1 MGNRSAPPKLGRGG
15 RPCKAIPDILLSHG
29 RNPEQP
35 KSSGSSVSLLAQPT
49 PCSHSTGPPR
59 PSKTFPFSLYLSSP
73 FNSILESPF
82 WPADGPSILPL
93 ISPESTYSQ
102 LCPELRGPL
111 HHPLPER
118 EAPRLPP
125 PGAGN
130 NLQPPLLPTPPWS
143 QDPSA
148 WACRVAPVLW
158 WDQCSRNSG
167 LPGVQMP
174 LDVAP
179 IRSLS
184 PRSRGWWPCGHRCC
198 DSSVASW
205 AAFLPGRAG

>member
-49 PCSHSTGPPR
+49 PCSHSTGTPS

-111 HHPLPER
+111 HHPLLER
-118 EAPRLPP
+118 EASSASSWGRK
-125 PGAGN
+125 
-130 NLQPPLLPTPPWS
+130 QPPA
-143 QDPSA
+143 PSA
-148 WACRVAPVLW
+148 SHTPMEPRPFSL
-158 WDQCSRNSG
+158 G
-167 LPGVQMP
+167 LQGGP
-174 LDVAP
+174 
-179 IRSLS
+179 
-184 PRSRGWWPCGHRCC
+184 
-198 DSSVASW
+198 SSVVGSMLQELWASW
-205 AAFLPGRAG
+205 GADAPGCGPHPLPVPTSWLVALRAQML